1 MFTLIFVAITL
12 FVLYWLCKWTWE
24 AACYY
29 AGVVYHL
36 TDTTD
41 TTGGTVVLLLAV
53 ATLVI
58 RFTS

>member
-24 AACYY
+24 ATCYY

-36 TDTTD
+36 TD

-53 ATLVI
+53 ATLLI